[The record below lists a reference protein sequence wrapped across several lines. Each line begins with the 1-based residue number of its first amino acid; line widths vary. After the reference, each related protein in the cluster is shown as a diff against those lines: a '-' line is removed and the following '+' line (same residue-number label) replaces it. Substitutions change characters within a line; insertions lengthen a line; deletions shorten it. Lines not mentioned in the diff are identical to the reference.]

1 MIAGFNVDSLSQ
13 KWPECKSVNISN
25 AESVCNVCIVVRIC
39 SVCSVVRVCVVCSDM
54 CEL

>member
-1 MIAGFNVDSLSQ
+1 MFAGLNVDSLSQ
-13 KWPECKSVNISN
+13 KWPEYKCVNISN

-39 SVCSVVRVCVVCSDM
+39 NVCSVVRVGDVCSDM